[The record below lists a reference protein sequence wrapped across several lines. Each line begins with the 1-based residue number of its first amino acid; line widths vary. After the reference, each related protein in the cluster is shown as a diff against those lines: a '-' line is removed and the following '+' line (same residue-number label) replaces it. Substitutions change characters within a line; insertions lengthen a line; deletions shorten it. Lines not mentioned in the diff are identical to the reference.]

1 MSEKT
6 KKIYIIVII
15 TILVFALISTIIF
28 KIIDK
33 KEIPQ
38 IDYDTEEIVEINN
51 DIKQLYQE
59 ASEDENTTITY
70 DRYSDNNYLSIVFKI
85 KVYDSNF
92 NNQVI
97 FYSSYVVDRNTKSVL
112 TNEEI
117 MNIFGYNFEKI
128 EQLIDNRLYDY
139 YQDEVS
145 KNYINKSECDFNCYK
160 LNYREIQDLSER
172 YTLSIENNKLVI
184 YIDLNSSPTVSD
196 LKYFSTLNFNPNRIE
211 IN

>member
-145 KNYINKSECDFNCYK
+145 KNYIDQNECDFNCYK

-172 YTLSIENNKLVI
+172 YTLSIEKNKLVI
-184 YIDLNSSPTVSD
+184 YIDLNSSPTISD